1 MDVFL
6 FKDVCLLHTFIGRAE
21 YTYVEGIDMLSE
33 GIDRFCDVYRVDE
46 LEMGGYALMGGCIL
60 RDINGCM
67 RSTSISVDRV
77 ACYEQLDSGSDLYSS
92 YMRLLD
98 ERYDTD

>member
-21 YTYVEGIDMLSE
+21 YTWVEGIDMLSE

-46 LEMGGYALMGGCIL
+46 LEMGGYIL

-98 ERYDTD
+98 ERCDVD

>member
-21 YTYVEGIDMLSE
+21 YTWVEGIDKLSE

-46 LEMGGYALMGGCIL
+46 TEMGGYVLRCI
-60 RDINGCM
+60 DGCM
-67 RSTSISVDRV
+67 RSTSIDVDSV
-77 ACYEQLDSGSDLYSS
+77 ACYEQLDEGSDLYSR
-92 YMRLLD
+92 YLRLLD
-98 ERYDTD
+98 ERCDVC